1 MSVALVNYVAQGT
14 GYDTEE
20 CIRIALEDG
29 VIELYH
35 RNQSG
40 YREYDIYRFTAKGA
54 KMRDEHT
61 WEIYG
66 ESIKAR
72 LRLEEEERRKNGGT
86 RRPLAAPGGWP
97 PQPVA
102 EQLAPAP

>member
-1 MSVALVNYVAQGT
+1 MVDVGLVNYVAQRV

-35 RNQSG
+35 RNQYG
-40 YREYDIYRFTAKGA
+40 YREYDTYRFTAKGA

-72 LRLEEEERRKNGGT
+72 LRMEEEERKKSGGAC
-86 RRPLAAPGGWP
+86 RPGGMP
-97 PQPVA
+97 GGRPALGA
-102 EQLAPAP
+102 EQMAPAP